1 MHDSDNNDIAAAC
14 GFASRMRNTMGGS
27 ELRAQW
33 MAEYGIETGDELQ
46 EVEQELVELKAPEPK
61 RSNRR

>member
-14 GFASRMRNTMGGS
+14 VFASRMRNTLGGS
-27 ELRAQW
+27 ELKAEW
-33 MAEYGIETGDELQ
+33 MAEYGIQTGDELAPPEE
-46 EVEQELVELKAPEPK
+46 EVVEVKAPEPK